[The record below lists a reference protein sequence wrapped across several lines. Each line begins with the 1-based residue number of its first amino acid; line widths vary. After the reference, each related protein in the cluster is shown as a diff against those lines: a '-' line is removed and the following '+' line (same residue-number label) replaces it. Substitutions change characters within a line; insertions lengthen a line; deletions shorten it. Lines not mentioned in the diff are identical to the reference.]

1 MKTPAYLTS
10 ILTLTLLGACGGS
23 SSGGSSGT
31 STCTPG
37 STASF
42 SITSTGVTPKAVC
55 VLPGGMV
62 TFKNNDT
69 AQHDIESGTTCTQL
83 NLGVIAAGSSAT
95 ATMPTA
101 EICQFHDQLNPT
113 NTAFQGTVA
122 VTTAPAPG
130 PGY

>member
-10 ILTLTLLGACGGS
+10 ILMATLLGACGGS
-23 SSGGSSGT
+23 SSDGSSGT
-31 STCTPG
+31 GSCTPG
-37 STASF
+37 STASI

-55 VLPGGMV
+55 VLPGGTV

-83 NLGVIAAGSSAT
+83 NLGVIAAGGTAT
-95 ATMPTA
+95 ATLPTA
-101 EICQFHDQLNPT
+101 EICPFHDQLNPT

-122 VTTAPAPG
+122 VTTGPVGG